1 MEYIKE
7 SAIYDLE
14 QEYTRL
20 GLPSYGEIKYAVK
33 QKRPE
38 TVNFLTGNVITVVE
52 FYSVTNELWYSIDF
66 CIQINIFK
74 GFLIFCK
81 TFWFKA
87 AKKLRFLA
95 FSANFQILKST
106 LSSWNLN
113 S

>member
-1 MEYIKE
+1 MFEIKVSLLYYIYRARTVPAVGVIFAEPRGFPRNIKKRDVKRLYRTLKKRSPLKLNPEFVSELEYIKE

-52 FYSVTNELWYSIDF
+52 
-66 CIQINIFK
+66 
-74 GFLIFCK
+74 
-81 TFWFKA
+81 
-87 AKKLRFLA
+87 
-95 FSANFQILKST
+95 
-106 LSSWNLN
+106 
-113 S
+113 